1 MRITDAFVGE
11 HAVFYPQLSSLE
23 QAIPGYSGVEEARVQ
38 AALLGAA
45 LASHAA
51 LEEELLFVE
60 MDPLDEAVSHLAV
73 MREEHRDIEDSIDR
87 AARTMDLEEAR
98 GLLLHLIDVARPHFA
113 KEEDVLFPMAETALP
128 EATLLRLGEE
138 WASRRLG
145 NAARSGTASSRS

>member
-1 MRITDAFVGE
+1 
-11 HAVFYPQLSSLE
+11 
-23 QAIPGYSGVEEARVQ
+23 
-38 AALLGAA
+38 
-45 LASHAA
+45 
-51 LEEELLFVE
+51 
-60 MDPLDEAVSHLAV
+60 
-73 MREEHRDIEDSIDR
+73 
-87 AARTMDLEEAR
+87 MDLEEAR